1 MSTVDFK
8 KVIQEIEAV
17 RNAIILTFV
26 LLDTAF
32 VFLAGYAILILF
44 NFYPILAFIPALY
57 YFISEAYKRITTKT
71 LRDIEEK
78 YPALREKLRTAADT
92 ADQENF
98 MVLRLRLEV
107 INLVRTVA
115 MSSLIDLK
123 KIAITVGKILGIAFI
138 IIGISS
144 YNIQIIDLKAA
155 ISNADLLGTLRDKLL
170 RGHIPD
176 SLLNSDVKSINENSA
191 INDLANQQR
200 LRKLLAQEQ
209 LEANLPEDIFK
220 GTDKT
225 FEETLSKKKRI
236 YIRNYFS
243 KVRYLE

>member
-1 MSTVDFK
+1 MSAVDFK
-8 KVIQEIEAV
+8 KVLQEIEAV

-32 VFLAGYAILILF
+32 VFLAGYAVLVLF

-57 YFISEAYKRITTKT
+57 YFVSEAYKRISTKT

-123 KIAITVGKILGIAFI
+123 RIAITVGKILGIAFL
-138 IIGISS
+138 IIGISA

-155 ISNADLLGTLRDKLL
+155 IHNADLLGTLRDKLL

-191 INDLANQQR
+191 LNDLANQQR
-200 LRKLLAQEQ
+200 MRKLLAQEQ
-209 LEANLPEDIFK
+209 LEAEIPEDIFK